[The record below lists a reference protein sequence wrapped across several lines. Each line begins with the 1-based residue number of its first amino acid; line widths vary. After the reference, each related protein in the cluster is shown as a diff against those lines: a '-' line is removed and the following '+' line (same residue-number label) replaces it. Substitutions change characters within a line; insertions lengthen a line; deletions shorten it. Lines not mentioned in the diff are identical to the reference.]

1 LLLFVLAAAATPPPA
16 QGAWVEFDRRPA
28 GWDVSPFEYDSGSIR
43 RDGPRVRVTYRH
55 KFFLSGLPDPA
66 FRVGIEINC
75 VRRRARVYRS
85 LTYQPL
91 DPRRGNRPYSA
102 ATPTIST
109 PIAPAS
115 IEDSLARHVCP
126 VPAAPARQD

>member
-1 LLLFVLAAAATPPPA
+1 MLLVFLAAAASPPPP

-43 RDGPRVRVTYRH
+43 RHGPRVRVTYRH

-75 VRRRARVYRS
+75 VRRRARVYQS
-85 LTYQPL
+85 LTYQL
-91 DPRRGNRPYSA
+91 FDRRRGDRPYRA
-102 ATPTIST
+102 ATPTIAT
-109 PIAPAS
+109 PIAPGS
-115 IEDSLARHVCP
+115 IEDSLARRVCP
-126 VPAAPARQD
+126 VPAVPAQQD